1 MLVRVSLDELSEGDE
16 VYYPYL
22 WPGDPLLNVQWQL
35 YTDKFGN
42 YPNYRKGIYT
52 SIFSKGVHGILSK
65 YKGETLFFDASDASL
80 VNTIYMELEYIRNK
94 KISLILKK

>member
-35 YTDKFGN
+35 YTDKFMYN
-42 YPNYRKGIYT
+42 
-52 SIFSKGVHGILSK
+52 
-65 YKGETLFFDASDASL
+65 
-80 VNTIYMELEYIRNK
+80 
-94 KISLILKK
+94 

>member
-22 WPGDPLLNVQWQL
+22 WPGDPLLKVQWQL

-52 SIFSKGVHGILSK
+52 S
-65 YKGETLFFDASDASL
+65 LFFDASDASL

-94 KISLILKK
+94 KISLILK